1 MGGGRCQH
9 ALNVDVRQQLQWVLD
24 GKLICTAD
32 SLGSNSRGN
41 RGTGGDSQ
49 AVTARPVPSC
59 FPLSLLSPSVSCC
72 RLRSDAERVRRFAFR
87 HSAIADDWARRG
99 GVQGQKAG
107 SDSRWMPS

>member
-9 ALNVDVRQQLQWVLD
+9 ALNVDVRQQLQWMLD
-24 GKLICTAD
+24 GKLICLAD
-32 SLGSNSRGN
+32 SLGSNSRGK
-41 RGTGGDSQ
+41 RGTGGTC
-49 AVTARPVPSC
+49 A
-59 FPLSLLSPSVSCC
+59 LLLSHVPPLPVSCC
-72 RLRSDAERVRRFAFR
+72 RLRSDAERGCGDLLFA